1 MNVFCKMDNF
11 IWVQARLIYIWTFSH
26 HYFIH
31 LHLSLYLITYLWLW
45 MVKIQLM
52 FFFIPDN
59 KLVGWWVQEWLVP
72 LVSIVTKFYVD
83 IENIIKYF
91 YCKKYIFIWKF
102 IQWYH
107 INAQKWYCHSY
118 FIITRVIHCQ
128 TKFHGN
134 QYEAL
139 ENFPPSLLIYIEILK
154 L

>member
-1 MNVFCKMDNF
+1 MGASKAYIYLNF
-11 IWVQARLIYIWTFSH
+11 FSSLF
-26 HYFIH
+26 YSFAFISIFNN
-31 LHLSLYLITYLWLW
+31 LLTIVNGKNTID
-45 MVKIQLM
+45 V
-52 FFFIPDN
+52 FFFFPDN

-134 QYEAL
+134 QCETL